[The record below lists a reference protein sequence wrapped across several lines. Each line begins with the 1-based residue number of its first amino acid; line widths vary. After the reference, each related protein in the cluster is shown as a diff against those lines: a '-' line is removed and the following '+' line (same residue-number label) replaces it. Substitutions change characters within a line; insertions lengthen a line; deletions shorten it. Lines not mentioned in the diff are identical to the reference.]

1 MRLTEQQVRSLYGQD
16 VQDRSGATIGS
27 VGQVWAD
34 AAGEPTWV
42 SVKTGVMGH
51 HESMAPLQAARM
63 QDDGR
68 LQVGYDKA
76 TVRSAPSVETGT
88 DQPLT
93 ADQLTQLYQHYQL
106 QQQAPTRQPEQP
118 PQRMRGGPEVVRSE
132 ERLRVGTE
140 TEPAGAARLRK
151 HVVTENVHT
160 AVPVEHDEVNVVHE
174 PITAANRGDAR
185 PDIRDDQREMELRA
199 EHPVVAKDQVP
210 VERVRLDKD
219 EVVEEEPV
227 NAQVRRELVDADVP
241 DRARRNR

>member
-16 VQDRSGATIGS
+16 VQDRSGAKIGS

-34 AAGEPTWV
+34 PSGEATWV

-63 QDDGR
+63 QQDGR
-68 LQVGYDKA
+68 LQVQYDKA

-88 DQPLT
+88 NQPLST
-93 ADQLTQLYQHYQL
+93 DQLAQLYRHYQIGE
-106 QQQAPTRQPEQP
+106 QAGPP
-118 PQRMRGGPEVVRSE
+118 PQQKPGAPEVTRSE

-140 TEPAGAARLRK
+140 SEPAGAARLSKR
-151 HVVTENVHT
+151 VVTENVQT
-160 AVPVEHDEVNVVHE
+160 TVPVEHDEVTVVHE
-174 PITAANRGDAR
+174 PILDADRGNVRA
-185 PDIRDDQREMELRA
+185 DIGEEQREMELRA

-210 VERVRLDKD
+210 VERVRLNKD
-219 EVVEEEPV
+219 EVVEEQPV

-241 DRARRNR
+241 ERARRNR

>member
-16 VQDRSGATIGS
+16 VQDRSGAKIGS

-63 QDDGR
+63 QEGG
-68 LQVGYDKA
+68 LQVAYDKA

-88 DQPLT
+88 SEPLG
-93 ADQLTQLYQHYQL
+93 ADQLAQLYRHYQL
-106 QQQAPTRQPEQP
+106 QQQGAVRQPEQP
-118 PQRMRGGPEVVRSE
+118 PRRMPGGPELTRSE

-151 HVVTENVHT
+151 HVVTEDVHT
-160 AVPVEHDEVNVVHE
+160 TVPVEHDEVQVVHE
-174 PITAANRGDAR
+174 PITAANRGDVR
-185 PDIRDDQREMELRA
+185 PDIREDQREVELRA
-199 EHPVVAKDQVP
+199 ERPVVAKEQVP
-210 VERVRLDKD
+210 VERVRLNKD
-219 EVVEEEPV
+219 EVVEEQPID
-227 NAQVRRELVDADVP
+227 AQVRRERVDVDLP
-241 DRARRNR
+241 EPARRTR